1 MNISLTPEMDEWI
14 ANKIKTGMYKSSSEL
29 IKEGLPLLQARDE
42 QRQKMVEDL
51 RTELLVGIKQLDADK
66 VKKIDT
72 KAVNKIKRDARKMFA
87 V

>member
-29 IKEGLPLLQARDE
+29 IREGLRLLQARDE

-51 RTELLVGIKQLDADK
+51 RTELLVGIKQLDAGK
-66 VKKIDT
+66 VKKFDT
-72 KAVNKIKRDARKMFA
+72 KALNKIKRDARKMFA